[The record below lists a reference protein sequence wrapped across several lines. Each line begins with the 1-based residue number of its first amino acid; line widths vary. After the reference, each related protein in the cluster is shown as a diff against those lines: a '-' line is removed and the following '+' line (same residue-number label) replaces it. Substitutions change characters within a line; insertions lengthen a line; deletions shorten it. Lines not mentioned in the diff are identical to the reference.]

1 MCGNIDRDGKDK
13 LNRSSFADSL
23 TKTTLQKLNG
33 EVEHRGRHLEFF
45 FLNYKRNSTN
55 IENKEQTYFLKTTI
69 YSQL

>member
-33 EVEHRGRHLEFF
+33 EVEHRGRQHKVALDFF
-45 FLNYKRNSTN
+45 D
-55 IENKEQTYFLKTTI
+55 
-69 YSQL
+69 